1 MERDST
7 GARRVYEI
15 AELTSQR
22 RDPYTTQ
29 PIMQYVAGAHADSGD
44 NVVRYALSQRLTRRL
59 EEKRE
64 SVPQQYRVRDGASL

>member
-1 MERDST
+1 
-7 GARRVYEI
+7 
-15 AELTSQR
+15 
-22 RDPYTTQ
+22 
-29 PIMQYVAGAHADSGD
+29 MQYVAGAHADSGD